1 MGVVW
6 YPIMG
11 VDLYVSPKVGKKVV
25 ILVVNAVTPL
35 YTMMNRRYVG
45 GEHVFHYNGNK
56 RLNEE
61 SKHCDMNYKEKKS
74 LSCLCA
80 VNKTRKLIKSFF
92 FHGE

>member
-11 VDLYVSPKVGKKVV
+11 VDLYVLPKVGKKVV

-45 GEHVFHYNGNK
+45 GEHVSHYNGNK

-61 SKHCDMNYKEKKS
+61 SKHCDMNYKEKKVFLVFVQS
-74 LSCLCA
+74 TKPES
-80 VNKTRKLIKSFF
+80 
-92 FHGE
+92 